1 MYKGKIDKLINE
13 INKIARL
20 KRISYKLENIYEEYD
35 EYIEDYYFMEWLR
48 MSQDGI
54 TQIEELN
61 NMLELFEQT
70 LEELE
75 IAIYNAED
83 KVDIICNSILAYNKK
98 ELGDYINDFELYN
111 DNYIKDTIMNFI
123 ENNMYEI
130 DEDYLFLELEKLLEG
145 GIGQIKDG
153 LINSV
158 NVSGSAWRKGITVCN
173 NTLENQVIKII
184 ENKKILEFKRWQ
196 VLIKKVLVFLL
207 QKYPKYYDFINLKY
221 FQKQSKDEIEE
232 TLKFDFKKQKI
243 IKDKLIEFMYKNAK
257 MRNLV

>member
-1 MYKGKIDKLINE
+1 MNKTDYKKIEYYLYNYSNIDKLI
-13 INKIARL
+13 
-20 KRISYKLENIYEEYD
+20 D
-35 EYIEDYYFMEWLR
+35 E
-48 MSQDGI
+48 
-54 TQIEELN
+54 
-61 NMLELFEQT
+61 
-70 LEELE
+70 
-75 IAIYNAED
+75 
-83 KVDIICNSILAYNKK
+83 
-98 ELGDYINDFELYN
+98 
-111 DNYIKDTIMNFI
+111 
-123 ENNMYEI
+123 
-130 DEDYLFLELEKLLEG
+130 
-145 GIGQIKDG
+145 IKDG

-221 FQKQSKDEIEE
+221 FQKQSKDAIEE

-243 IKDKLIEFMYKNAK
+243 IKDKLIEFVYKNAK

>member
-1 MYKGKIDKLINE
+1 MNKNDYKKIEYYLYNYSNIDKLI
-13 INKIARL
+13 
-20 KRISYKLENIYEEYD
+20 D
-35 EYIEDYYFMEWLR
+35 E
-48 MSQDGI
+48 
-54 TQIEELN
+54 
-61 NMLELFEQT
+61 
-70 LEELE
+70 
-75 IAIYNAED
+75 
-83 KVDIICNSILAYNKK
+83 
-98 ELGDYINDFELYN
+98 
-111 DNYIKDTIMNFI
+111 
-123 ENNMYEI
+123 
-130 DEDYLFLELEKLLEG
+130 
-145 GIGQIKDG
+145 IKDG

>member
-1 MYKGKIDKLINE
+1 MNKTDYKKIEYYLYNYSNIDKLI
-13 INKIARL
+13 
-20 KRISYKLENIYEEYD
+20 D
-35 EYIEDYYFMEWLR
+35 E
-48 MSQDGI
+48 
-54 TQIEELN
+54 
-61 NMLELFEQT
+61 
-70 LEELE
+70 
-75 IAIYNAED
+75 
-83 KVDIICNSILAYNKK
+83 
-98 ELGDYINDFELYN
+98 
-111 DNYIKDTIMNFI
+111 
-123 ENNMYEI
+123 
-130 DEDYLFLELEKLLEG
+130 
-145 GIGQIKDG
+145 IKDG

-158 NVSGSAWRKGITVCN
+158 NVSGSAWRKWITVCN

-243 IKDKLIEFMYKNAK
+243 IKDKLIEFVYKNAK

>member
-1 MYKGKIDKLINE
+1 MNKTDYKKIEYYLYNYSNVDKLI
-13 INKIARL
+13 
-20 KRISYKLENIYEEYD
+20 D
-35 EYIEDYYFMEWLR
+35 E
-48 MSQDGI
+48 
-54 TQIEELN
+54 
-61 NMLELFEQT
+61 
-70 LEELE
+70 
-75 IAIYNAED
+75 
-83 KVDIICNSILAYNKK
+83 
-98 ELGDYINDFELYN
+98 
-111 DNYIKDTIMNFI
+111 
-123 ENNMYEI
+123 
-130 DEDYLFLELEKLLEG
+130 
-145 GIGQIKDG
+145 IKDG

-243 IKDKLIEFMYKNAK
+243 IKDKLIEFVYKNAK

>member
-1 MYKGKIDKLINE
+1 MNKTDYKKIEYYLYNYSNIDKLI
-13 INKIARL
+13 
-20 KRISYKLENIYEEYD
+20 D
-35 EYIEDYYFMEWLR
+35 E
-48 MSQDGI
+48 
-54 TQIEELN
+54 
-61 NMLELFEQT
+61 
-70 LEELE
+70 
-75 IAIYNAED
+75 
-83 KVDIICNSILAYNKK
+83 
-98 ELGDYINDFELYN
+98 
-111 DNYIKDTIMNFI
+111 
-123 ENNMYEI
+123 
-130 DEDYLFLELEKLLEG
+130 
-145 GIGQIKDG
+145 IKDG

>member
-1 MYKGKIDKLINE
+1 MNKTDYKKIEYYLYNYSNIDKLI
-13 INKIARL
+13 
-20 KRISYKLENIYEEYD
+20 D
-35 EYIEDYYFMEWLR
+35 E
-48 MSQDGI
+48 
-54 TQIEELN
+54 
-61 NMLELFEQT
+61 
-70 LEELE
+70 
-75 IAIYNAED
+75 
-83 KVDIICNSILAYNKK
+83 
-98 ELGDYINDFELYN
+98 
-111 DNYIKDTIMNFI
+111 
-123 ENNMYEI
+123 
-130 DEDYLFLELEKLLEG
+130 
-145 GIGQIKDG
+145 IKDG

-207 QKYPKYYDFINLKY
+207 QKYPKYYDFISLKY

-243 IKDKLIEFMYKNAK
+243 IKDKLIEFVYKNAK

>member
-1 MYKGKIDKLINE
+1 MNKTDYKKIEYYLYNYSNIDKLI
-13 INKIARL
+13 
-20 KRISYKLENIYEEYD
+20 D
-35 EYIEDYYFMEWLR
+35 E
-48 MSQDGI
+48 
-54 TQIEELN
+54 
-61 NMLELFEQT
+61 
-70 LEELE
+70 
-75 IAIYNAED
+75 
-83 KVDIICNSILAYNKK
+83 
-98 ELGDYINDFELYN
+98 
-111 DNYIKDTIMNFI
+111 
-123 ENNMYEI
+123 
-130 DEDYLFLELEKLLEG
+130 
-145 GIGQIKDG
+145 IKDG

-243 IKDKLIEFMYKNAK
+243 IKDKLIEFVYKNAK
-257 MRNLV
+257 IRNLV

>member
-1 MYKGKIDKLINE
+1 MNKTDYQKIEYYLYNYSNIDKLI
-13 INKIARL
+13 
-20 KRISYKLENIYEEYD
+20 D
-35 EYIEDYYFMEWLR
+35 E
-48 MSQDGI
+48 
-54 TQIEELN
+54 
-61 NMLELFEQT
+61 
-70 LEELE
+70 
-75 IAIYNAED
+75 
-83 KVDIICNSILAYNKK
+83 
-98 ELGDYINDFELYN
+98 
-111 DNYIKDTIMNFI
+111 
-123 ENNMYEI
+123 
-130 DEDYLFLELEKLLEG
+130 
-145 GIGQIKDG
+145 IKDG

-221 FQKQSKDEIEE
+221 LQKQSKDEIEE

-243 IKDKLIEFMYKNAK
+243 IKDKLIEFVYKNAK